1 MTSNHLLTRINIQG
15 TLQRNLGFTSVLG
28 KPDDVIIDHACW
40 IGDRVLMLPG
50 SKVGIGCVV
59 GAGAVVTKEFPP
71 FSIIAGNPART
82 VRMRFD
88 HNVIQFILR
97 SRWWEWSEER
107 MRRNK
112 NLFESDLTTICNPL
126 ELEDLGNE

>member
-1 MTSNHLLTRINIQG
+1 
-15 TLQRNLGFTSVLG
+15 
-28 KPDDVIIDHACW
+28 
-40 IGDRVLMLPG
+40 MLPG
-50 SKVGIGCVV
+50 SKVEIGRVV

-97 SRWWEWSEER
+97 SRWWEWSEKR

-112 NLFESDLTTICNPL
+112 NLFESNLTTIGNSL